1 MTAILSA
8 THLSAGYGH
17 REIITNQDIT
27 VQSGVITGLIGP
39 NGSGK
44 STLLNVLNGFESPMA
59 GEIIL
64 QGRPLQQFSAKKRAQ
79 QIAFLAQHPIAPD
92 GITVRELV
100 SFGRYCHSHGFRWL
114 NPKDRNKV
122 KEAIQTV
129 HLSDFQDRLVA
140 DLSGGQRQRAF
151 IAMTL
156 AQDSPIMM
164 LDEPTTYLDLTNQL
178 ETLEL
183 LRELNQRYDKT
194 IVLVLHDL
202 NQAAYYC
209 DQLICMFDGTVKAVG
224 TPGKVIT
231 ASLLRQEFHVSAD
244 IVYDNDQ
251 HRPQLTN
258 CHPLNSVT
266 AS

>member
-1 MTAILSA
+1 MNTIISA

-17 REIITNQDIT
+17 QCIIKDQNIAVQD
-27 VQSGVITGLIGP
+27 GVVTGLIGP

-44 STLLNVLNGFESPMA
+44 STLLNVLNGFETPMS
-59 GEIIL
+59 GEVML
-64 QGRPLQQFSAKKRAQ
+64 QGHPLLQLSAKKRAQ
-79 QIAFLAQHPIAPD
+79 KVAFLAQHPVAPD
-92 GITVRELV
+92 GITVHELV

-114 NPKDRNKV
+114 NPKDRNSV
-122 KEAIQTV
+122 AQAIQTV
-129 HLSDFQDRLVA
+129 HLTDYRDHLVA

-178 ETLEL
+178 ETLAL
-183 LRELNQRYDKT
+183 LRVLNRQYHKT
-194 IVLVLHDL
+194 VVLVLHDL

-224 TPGKVIT
+224 APEDVIT
-231 ASLLRQEFHVSAD
+231 PALLRQEFHVSAD
-244 IVYDNDQ
+244 IVYDNDE

-258 CHPLNSVT
+258 CHPLAAVVNS
-266 AS
+266 